1 MRLAD
6 FLRAALGSLWQQKAR
21 TLLTLTGVIVGTC
34 SLAFSLSLGVGLRS
48 MIDREFQ
55 KRGEFW
61 WIRVFTG
68 SRGTAPESDDD
79 LPASVTTI
87 DPLATG
93 ERAER
98 LRQSQIETHRRFN
111 PPKTIQFITPAI
123 MEKIRALPD
132 VDDIRTTEQ
141 GSGRYTLGDRA
152 GEGLFIAAPLDQFD
166 PPLESLIIHGRLP
179 AAAGECIVSESALYR
194 WGFRADA
201 AIPGLIGQ
209 PLDLSIGDAPR
220 QKGFTLASLLGPAN
234 PADSVTPSQ
243 AAVFDRIVKQL
254 PDKIDTFDLSIAEK
268 AAVRLAINRSPGAT
282 PPPPSRSAVGRST
295 IVGII
300 RGARLDERPVR
311 LLSDKVAVSNA
322 TDVYL
327 RVEDGSAL
335 LGQIRS
341 RREQGF
347 TDIKVHCRSG
357 GDLRG
362 TVDALKSLNLEV
374 ASAVDWYE
382 SSKLEVTLIAAG
394 LNVFSIV
401 ALAIA
406 AIGITNTLVTSVL
419 ERTREIGII
428 KALGATDGVVVRLF
442 LIEGAVIGILG
453 GGLGVLL
460 ARIIAN
466 PADGLVKS
474 LVQKVSRNRILAE
487 SVFEFPFWVW
497 GGSLLFAIVVTTLA
511 AWYPAR
517 RASRIEP
524 VEALRHE

>member
-21 TLLTLTGVIVGTC
+21 TLLTLTGVTVGTC

-61 WIRVFTG
+61 WIRVYTG
-68 SRGTAPESDDD
+68 ARGTVPESEDD

-87 DPLATG
+87 DPMATG
-93 ERAER
+93 DRAQR
-98 LRQSQIETHRRFN
+98 LRQSQIEHYRRFN
-111 PPKTIQFITPAI
+111 PPKAIQFITPAI

-132 VDDIRTTEQ
+132 VDDIRITEQ
-141 GSGRYTLGDRA
+141 GYGRYTLADRV
-152 GEGLFIAAPLDQFD
+152 GEGLFIAAQFDQFD
-166 PPLESLIIHGRLP
+166 PRLESLIIHGRLP
-179 AAAGECIVSESALYR
+179 TAAGECLVTESALYR
-194 WGFRADA
+194 WGFRSDA

-209 PLDLSIGDAPR
+209 PIELSLGDAPR
-220 QKGFTLASLLGPAN
+220 QKGITLASLLGPAN
-234 PADSVTPSQ
+234 PVDTVTSTQ
-243 AAVFDRIVKQL
+243 AGVFERIVKQL
-254 PDKIDTFDLSIAEK
+254 PDKIDSFDLSAAEK
-268 AAVRLAINRSPGAT
+268 AAVKLAINRSPSAT
-282 PPPPSRSAVGRST
+282 PTPSRSAVGRST
-295 IVGII
+295 VVGII
-300 RGARLDERPVR
+300 RGARADERQVR
-311 LLSDKVAVSNA
+311 LLSDKIAVQNA

-335 LGQIRS
+335 LGQLRS

-347 TDIKVHCRSG
+347 TDINVHCRSG

-362 TVDALKSLNLEV
+362 TVDALKAMKLEV
-374 ASAVDWYE
+374 ASTVDWYE

-406 AIGITNTLVTSVL
+406 AIGFTNTLVTSVL

-428 KALGATDGVVVRLF
+428 KALGATDGIIVRLF
-442 LIEGAVIGILG
+442 LIEGAVIGIVG

-474 LVQKVSRNRILAE
+474 LVQKVSRNRILTE
-487 SVFEFPFWVW
+487 SVFEFPLGVW
-497 GGSLLFAIVVTTLA
+497 GGSLLFAVTVTTLA